1 MNEQGRVEALDGF
14 VGKGWIDVHDVGGFV
29 LFVLFALLADFGG
42 DVQPEC
48 ERQKQEQA
56 LQPFLM
62 DGTAEF
68 FDKNGRRCRGCRRDR
83 AGWACRIGR
92 SRCIR
97 GSKVMP
103 VSRAKVLP
111 MRKSRLP
118 WIK

>member
-1 MNEQGRVEALDGF
+1 MDVFAVGMAVNEQGRVEALDDF
-14 VGKGWIDVHDVGGFV
+14 VGKGRIDVHDVGGFV

-68 FDKNGRRCRGCRRDR
+68 LIRMIVGAESVAVTEQSGC
-83 AGWACRIGR
+83 AE
-92 SRCIR
+92 
-97 GSKVMP
+97 
-103 VSRAKVLP
+103 
-111 MRKSRLP
+111 
-118 WIK
+118 

>member
-1 MNEQGRVEALDGF
+1 MGMAVDEQGCVKALDGF

-42 DVQPEC
+42 NVQPEC

-68 FDKNGRRCRGCRRDR
+68 L
-83 AGWACRIGR
+83 
-92 SRCIR
+92 IR
-97 GSKVMP
+97 MIVGAEGVA
-103 VSRAKVLP
+103 VTE
-111 MRKSRLP
+111 
-118 WIK
+118 